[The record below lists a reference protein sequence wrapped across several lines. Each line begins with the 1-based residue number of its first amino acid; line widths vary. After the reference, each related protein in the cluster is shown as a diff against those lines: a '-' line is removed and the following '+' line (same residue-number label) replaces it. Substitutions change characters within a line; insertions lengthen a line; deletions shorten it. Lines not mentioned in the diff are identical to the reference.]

1 MQSFAPWARA
11 RRVVRAAAVVVALA
25 ACAAAA
31 SAADDVQAA
40 TEVFRKLEAELR
52 VTDMTFVGG
61 RGDTG
66 QFVLRASRAV
76 FHPETQRATLEDVR
90 IVSTEHQPQ
99 TGPGFEVSC
108 ERGELDIATND
119 FFAEGDVQGT
129 TGDGRRYKAPWVRYQ
144 HAKALLYTDA
154 PVEMQDKTG
163 TFRGDGFRYLV
174 KERRFRLLGNV
185 SLVQA
190 P

>member
-1 MQSFAPWARA
+1 MSFAPSRL
-11 RRVVRAAAVVVALA
+11 VRAAAIAVLA
-25 ACAAAA
+25 ATGAPA
-31 SAADDVQAA
+31 SGADDVQAA

-52 VTDMTFVGG
+52 VSDMTFVGG
-61 RGDTG
+61 RGDAG
-66 QFVLRASRAV
+66 QFVLRARRAT
-76 FHPETQRATLEDVR
+76 FHPDTQRATLEDVQ
-90 IVSTEHQPQ
+90 IVSTEHQAEI
-99 TGPGFEVSC
+99 GPGFEVSC

-119 FFAEGDVQGT
+119 FLAEGDVRGT
-129 TGDGRRYKAPWVRYQ
+129 TGDGRSYRAPWVRYQ

-185 SLVQA
+185 SLIQA

>member
-1 MQSFAPWARA
+1 
-11 RRVVRAAAVVVALA
+11 VRAAA
-25 ACAAAA
+25 AAAA
-31 SAADDVQAA
+31 LVGSTPPVSAADEVQAA
-40 TEVFRKLEAELR
+40 TEVFRKLQAELF
-52 VTDMTFVGG
+52 VSDMTFVGG
-61 RGDTG
+61 RGDDG
-66 QFVLRASRAV
+66 QFVLRARRAT
-76 FHPETQRATLEDVR
+76 FHPDTQRATLEDVR
-90 IVSTEHQPQ
+90 IVSTEHEPG

-119 FFAEGDVQGT
+119 FLAEGDVEGT
-129 TGDGRRYKAPWVRYQ
+129 TGDGRSYRASWVRYQ

-163 TFRGDGFRYLV
+163 RFRGDGFRYLV

-185 SLVQA
+185 SLIQV